1 MDRKIFLNY
10 LYNIFYQIVKIV
22 LPFFL
27 VPYTMSHLGA
37 SVLGINDFASN
48 IANWFILFGILGIN
62 IYGNRQLAKVRDNR
76 KELSK
81 EFFEI
86 LAVQL
91 INMLISTIFY
101 ILYIVLFVKENSLI
115 YYLVIITVVSSAFDI
130 TWLYYAVENFKT
142 VSLRNVFV
150 KLLGVACIFI
160 FIKKP
165 EDLWLYVVINGV
177 SDLIGHIITYSGLHK
192 YIDFVPFSVKDAYK
206 KHLTPTFLLFIP
218 TIANNVYALC
228 DQTMLGFMIEDK
240 SAVALYKAAQGF
252 VKMFI
257 YFVTSIGA
265 VVMPRISNLFGKGNN
280 KGEIEK
286 FINQSF
292 GLVCLLAIP
301 MMLGMAA
308 ISPNFFGWYLPGEPS
323 IVLLVQVSCP
333 LILLLSLNNLYGTQ
347 YLVPTEH
354 TNEFTISTIVG
365 ACVNCVSNFIL
376 IKLFG
381 GIGAC
386 LGSVIAETSTILVQ
400 RHYVR
405 KDITVKGNKCL
416 FKCLIASIIM
426 ALAVYYIGNVMPSS
440 FINNIIQVVIG
451 VLIYA
456 LLLLLLKEE
465 NFRYYLDKILKKDKH
480 EKTA

>member
-62 IYGNRQLAKVRDNR
+62 IYGNRQLAKVRDDR

-81 EFFEI
+81 QFFEI

-91 INMLISTIFY
+91 INMLISTILY
-101 ILYIVLFVKENSLI
+101 VLYIVFCVKENSLI
-115 YYLVIITVVSSAFDI
+115 YYLVIITVISSAFDI

-142 VSLRNVFV
+142 VSIRNVFV
-150 KLLGVACIFI
+150 KLLGVICIFI

-165 EDLWLYVVINGV
+165 EDLWLYVVINGA

-192 YIDFVPFSVKDAYK
+192 YIDFVPFSIKEAYK
-206 KHLTPTFLLFIP
+206 KHLTPTFMLFIP
-218 TIANNVYALC
+218 TIANNVYALL

-257 YFVTSIGA
+257 YFITSIGA
-265 VVMPRISNLFGKGNN
+265 VVMPRISNLFGKGNS
-280 KGEIEK
+280 KDEIER

-292 GLVCLLAIP
+292 GLVCLLALP

-308 ISPNFFGWYLPGEPS
+308 ISPNFFGWYLPEEQE
-323 IVLLVQVSCP
+323 IVILVQISCP

-365 ACVNCVSNFIL
+365 ACVNCVANFIL

-381 GIGAC
+381 AIGAC
-386 LGSVIAETSTILVQ
+386 LGSVVAETSTILVQ

-405 KDITVKGNKCL
+405 RDIKVKGNKCL
-416 FKCLIASIIM
+416 FKCLFASIVM
-426 ALAVYYIGNVMPSS
+426 AFVVYYAGESLPSS
-440 FINNIIQVVIG
+440 FINNLIQVLMGVI
-451 VLIYA
+451 VYVFILA
-456 LLLLLLKEE
+456 LLKEE
-465 NFRYYLDKILKKDKH
+465 NFKYYFDKIIKKEKH
-480 EKTA
+480 EKTI